1 MGSSILR
8 RCWRCLKFGIVIKLS
23 LIQDYNP
30 GFYFFFRVMTKLTIL
45 VVEDE
50 EAIRAML
57 PLVLEQAGF
66 TTQAAG
72 DAKEAQAILD
82 QTHVDLILL
91 DWMLPGIS
99 GAEWARRLR
108 KEAAYQELPIILL
121 TARGEEED
129 KVRGFDVGVDDYITK
144 PFSPKEL
151 VARIRAVL
159 RRSGKLSGGGQI
171 VLGDMTL
178 DAEQHRLSIG
188 ERQLE
193 VSPTE
198 FRLMQFFMM
207 HPDKVYTRTQLLDQ
221 VWGRSVYIEERTVD
235 VHIRRLR
242 KILAEYG
249 REELLQTV
257 RGFGYRFSLTE

>member
-1 MGSSILR
+1 MSKNS
-8 RCWRCLKFGIVIKLS
+8 V
-23 LIQDYNP
+23 
-30 GFYFFFRVMTKLTIL
+30 L

-50 EAIRAML
+50 DAIRAML
-57 PLVLEQAGF
+57 TLVLEQAGF
-66 TTQAAG
+66 ETIAVASAA
-72 DAKEAQAILD
+72 EAQKTLE
-82 QTHVDLILL
+82 QSMVDLILL

-99 GAEWARRLR
+99 GAEWARRLK
-108 KEAAYQELPIILL
+108 KEDAYRELPIILL

-129 KVRGFDVGVDDYITK
+129 KVKGLEIGADDYITK

-159 RRSGKLSGGGQI
+159 RRSGKMQGLTQI
-171 VLGDMTL
+171 ALGDMVL
-178 DAEQHRLSIG
+178 DTEQHRLAIG

-198 FRLMQFFMM
+198 FRLMQFFMT
-207 HPDKVYTRTQLLDQ
+207 HPDKVYSRTQLLDQ

-249 REELLQTV
+249 REDLVQTV
-257 RGFGYRFSLTE
+257 RGFGYRFSLID